1 MSNAYIRKMAV
12 FIILVTMLIT
22 FTSHITDGQA
32 QLDEEQIRNLINEKL
47 DERDK
52 QQTWFGW
59 VLAFLSIAVTVAGT
73 IFSIRFKQHLD
84 LAKEF
89 RQIREDIAELQRWYR
104 DIARRLY
111 TLQTFVIVL
120 ALLYG
125 VAIGILAYLNLR

>member
-1 MSNAYIRKMAV
+1 MSNAYIRKIAV
-12 FIILVTMLIT
+12 FIILATMLIT
-22 FTSHITDGQA
+22 FTSHTTDVRA
-32 QLDEEQIRNLINEKL
+32 QLNEEQITNLINEKL

-59 VLAFLSIAVTVAGT
+59 VLAFLSIVVTVAGT

-89 RQIREDIAELQRWYR
+89 RRIREDIAELQRWYR
-104 DIARRLY
+104 DIARQLH
-111 TLQTFVIVL
+111 TLQIFVIVL

-125 VAIGILAYLNLR
+125 VAIGILAYLTLR